1 MIKDRVVASRYA
13 EAFFK
18 YAKTTGALE
27 AILAD
32 LNAVKDILKKNPE
45 LNRLLASPEIG
56 YADKCGIID
65 RVIDSGLHEEVRH
78 LLKLLIEHR
87 RMQNFFDIAE
97 YSRVKYSQGGEEAL
111 IKTSYPLELS
121 LIKRIEHKIEER
133 FKRKFKFYIALDGSL
148 LGGIQ
153 VTIGNKVIDGS
164 VRRRLDDLRE
174 MLTATEVS

>member
-1 MIKDRVVASRYA
+1 MIKDRIVAARYA
-13 EAFFK
+13 DAFFK
-18 YAKTTGALE
+18 YAKTTGALDT
-27 AILAD
+27 ILTD
-32 LNAVKDILKKNPE
+32 LKTVKDILQHNSE
-45 LNRLLASPEIG
+45 LNRLLANPGIG

-65 RVIDSGLHEEVRH
+65 RIIDGGLREEVRH

-97 YSRVKYSQGGEEAL
+97 YARVKYTRGGEEAL

-121 LIKRIEHKIEER
+121 LIKRIEDKIEER

-153 VTIGNKVIDGS
+153 VVIGNKVIDGS
-164 VRRRLDDLRE
+164 IRRRLDDLKE
-174 MLTATEVS
+174 MLMAAEVN